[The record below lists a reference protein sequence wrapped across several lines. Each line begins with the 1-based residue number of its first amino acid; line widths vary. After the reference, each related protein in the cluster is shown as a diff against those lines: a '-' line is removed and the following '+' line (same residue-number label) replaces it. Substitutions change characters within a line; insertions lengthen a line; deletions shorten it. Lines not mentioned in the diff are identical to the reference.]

1 MKVLITGGAGFIGSH
16 LAEEL
21 VHQKHKVTVLD
32 NLSSGNLKNLQLIRK
47 KIKFIKCDISKNKNL
62 AKLLKNVDY
71 IFHLAG
77 LIEVVE
83 SFNNPNKYYR
93 VNVGGTLNLLKALR
107 KVQVKKFIYAAS
119 ASCYGNSK
127 KIKVSENSIIET
139 LSPYALTKWLGEML
153 VMQWVKTYD
162 LRAIS
167 LRFFNIYGSRAKN
180 SGSYSSVINVFIKQ
194 KLTKKPYTIVGDGK
208 QTRSFVHVS
217 DVVNAMIKAAKSKLS
232 GEIFNIGAEK
242 SVQIKEIATILK
254 GKKIYIPKR
263 FGELKYS
270 SADIRKVKRLL
281 KWKPKITLQTGLR
294 QMLKKI

>member
-21 VHQKHKVTVLD
+21 VHQKYNVTVLD
-32 NLSSGNLKNLQLIRK
+32 NLSSGNLKNLQLIKK

-62 AKLLKNVDY
+62 TRLLQNVDY
-71 IFHLAG
+71 VFHLEG
-77 LIEVVE
+77 LIEVAE
-83 SFNNPNKYYR
+83 SFKNPKKYYK
-93 VNVGGTLNLLKALR
+93 VNVAGTLNLLKALH
-107 KVQVKKFIYAAS
+107 KTKVKKFIYAAS
-119 ASCYGNSK
+119 ASCYKDSK
-127 KIKVSENSIIET
+127 KKVSESSIVEI

-153 VMQWVKTYD
+153 VMQWVKMHN

-167 LRFFNIYGSRAKN
+167 LRFFNIYGPRAKS

-208 QTRSFVHVS
+208 QTRSFVHIS
-217 DVVNAMIKAAKSKLS
+217 DVVNAMIGAAKSKLS

-242 SVQIKEIATILK
+242 SVQIKEIASVLK
-254 GKKIYIPKR
+254 GKKIYIAKR
-263 FGELKYS
+263 SGELKYS
-270 SADIRKVKRLL
+270 SADIRKAKRLL
-281 KWKPKITLQTGLR
+281 KWNPKIRLQKGLR